1 MMNAYM
7 TDTITL
13 KTATTDKWG
22 SKTFVSAT
30 MKARIEFKTKLVRN
44 LQGEQVVA
52 TAKLYLPKTVV
63 VSHADVI
70 SYAGKDYSILN
81 IGYAKD
87 FSNRFLL
94 LDLA

>member
-22 SKTFVSAT
+22 SKTFTSAS
-30 MKARIEFKTKLVRN
+30 MKGRIEFKTKLVRN
-44 LQGEQVVA
+44 LQGEQVVS
-52 TAKLYLPKTVV
+52 TAKLYLPKTVT

-70 SYAGKDYSILN
+70 SYASKEYSILN